1 MSMVGLVL
9 LIACANVANLLM
21 ARTVI
26 GIAVGV
32 PASIAVSRLVQSQ
45 LFGVAA
51 GDPATVAAAS
61 LLLLAVALLAGYVPA
76 GQATRI
82 DPVRALRAG

>member
-1 MSMVGLVL
+1 
-9 LIACANVANLLM
+9 M
-21 ARTVI
+21 ALGAAPGSVIWSVMKEVSALTVI

-61 LLLLAVALLAGYVPA
+61 LLLLTVALLAGYLPA

-82 DPVRALRAG
+82 DPVRALRAE